1 MIGMVVVVV
10 VGPRARTRSPRGVIR
25 MVATGIGVAGPLR
38 AVEIVDRIQLPV
50 DKMRS

>member
-25 MVATGIGVAGPLR
+25 MAATGIGVAGPLK
-38 AVEIVDRIQLPV
+38 AVEIVDRVQLPV
-50 DKMRS
+50 DKVRS